1 MCKSASDCLVP
12 VKLERSPFGE
22 VVASTKEASHTH
34 RSPKRVPIPT
44 TKTNMHVQRLCTQ
57 SGYLERLLLVVGYLP
72 AHAKDTR
79 QMPVVQS
86 TLNVRGVT
94 LPLLSLVDTRTARNA
109 RPIRWCFLQ
118 GFEHIL
124 YGPDAHGSANSLLA
138 RLSMSASTWMLNR
151 SVVEHKLMSD
161 ELYTEIMDA
170 FKQLRPA
177 ESRGRVRNATL
188 LPLTVAIAAATAYGR
203 CDRTVALLQG
213 LAAVPHRWELEI
225 EQAVAQPCTTAA
237 RSKPVS
243 RAVRVLCRRPTLR
256 REWPTCC
263 STSSSRR
270 RRQRN
275 ARAAQ
280 RARRNALRL
289 CQRRSHHTPRAC
301 RWTRGSSSP
310 SPQSW

>member
-1 MCKSASDCLVP
+1 M
-12 VKLERSPFGE
+12 
-22 VVASTKEASHTH
+22 
-34 RSPKRVPIPT
+34 
-44 TKTNMHVQRLCTQ
+44 
-57 SGYLERLLLVVGYLP
+57 P
-72 AHAKDTR
+72 A
-79 QMPVVQS
+79 VQS
-86 TLNVRGVT
+86 TLNVCGVT
-94 LPLLSLVDTRTARNA
+94 LPLLSLVDTRSARNA

-124 YGPDAHGSANSLLA
+124 YGPASHGSANSLLA

-243 RAVRVLCRRPTLR
+243 RVVRALCRRPTLR
-256 REWPTCC
+256 RDWPTCC
-263 STSSSRR
+263 LTSSWRLRRCAHAPRHATRSRDAH
-270 RRQRN
+270 N
-275 ARAAQ
+275 A
-280 RARRNALRL
+280 
-289 CQRRSHHTPRAC
+289 
-301 RWTRGSSSP
+301 
-310 SPQSW
+310 